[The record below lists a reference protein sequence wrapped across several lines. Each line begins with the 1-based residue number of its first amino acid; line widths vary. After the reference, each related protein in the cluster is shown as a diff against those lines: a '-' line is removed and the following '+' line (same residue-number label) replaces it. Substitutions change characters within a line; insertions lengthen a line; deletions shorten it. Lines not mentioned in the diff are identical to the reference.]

1 MKTYKDFKKIISN
14 DVYPSKNELVYR
26 HGFTHDEVKTFPVFK
41 VKDPDYTRL
50 PMMDEEGLPL
60 YYWMNK
66 AILNRFIAAHEQLDT
81 LLLTSGDA
89 MLAEFKQGFLLSEIE
104 STLSLEGVR
113 STRQQIIR
121 LQKNKDK
128 DIVDKNDRIVKNML
142 NAYEYIQDQP
152 ITEKTIFELYQILT
166 YQSLASTDQFKK
178 GQLYRDGPVSIYNSQ
193 QVEIDRGVR
202 FDLLPSMMKAFIDF
216 VNHKKDLSGHLIA
229 SHVLHYALIYI
240 HPYFDYNGR
249 MARVLSY
256 WYNLRYAPSLS
267 LLMVASMINH
277 SVQKKGYYQAIQ
289 ASRQMGNDLTF
300 FLDFIGRMMIAHLD
314 AYDHQHRF
322 LMQLKSK
329 GMVVSR
335 GEAMMMKDI
344 LLMPLTT
351 QGYFT
356 WKDYQ
361 SSKHVEVTQSK
372 QYVLRLL
379 QRLVSLDFLT
389 VIEVSK
395 QKLFKLRPMK

>member
-1 MKTYKDFKKIISN
+1 MKTYKNYKKIISN
-14 DVYPSKNELVYR
+14 DVYPSKNDLIYR
-26 HGFTHDEVKTFPVFK
+26 HGFTHDEVKTFSVFK
-41 VKDPDYTRL
+41 VKDPDFTQL
-50 PMMDEEGLPL
+50 PMMNEEGLPI
-60 YYWMNK
+60 YYWINK
-66 AILNRFIAAHEQLDT
+66 TILNRFLAAHEQLES
-81 LLLTSGDA
+81 LLLISGDA
-89 MLAEFKQGFLLSEIE
+89 MVTEFKQGFLLSEIE
-104 STLSLEGVR
+104 SSLSLEGVR

-142 NAYEYIQDQP
+142 NAYEYIQNQP

-166 YQSLASTDQFKK
+166 YQSLASTDRLNK
-178 GQLYRDGPVSIYNSQ
+178 GQFYRDGPVSIYNSQ
-193 QVEIDRGVR
+193 QVEMDRGVR
-202 FDLLPSMMKAFIDF
+202 FDLLPTMMKALVDYTQQ
-216 VNHKKDLSGHLIA
+216 KKDLSGHLIA
-229 SHVLHYALIYI
+229 SHVVHYALIYI

-277 SVQKKGYYQAIQ
+277 PVQKKGYYQAIQ
-289 ASRQMGNDLTF
+289 ASRQMGNDLTY
-300 FLDFIGRMMIAHLD
+300 FLDYMGTMMIAHLE

-329 GMVVSR
+329 GIVVSR
-335 GEAMMMKDI
+335 GEALMMKDI

-361 SSKHVEVTQSK
+361 SSRPVEDSQSK
-372 QYVLRLL
+372 QYLLRLL
-379 QRLVSLDFLT
+379 QRLVLLEFLT

-395 QKLFKLRPMK
+395 QKLFKLHPMK

>member
-1 MKTYKDFKKIISN
+1 
-14 DVYPSKNELVYR
+14 
-26 HGFTHDEVKTFPVFK
+26 
-41 VKDPDYTRL
+41 
-50 PMMDEEGLPL
+50 
-60 YYWMNK
+60 
-66 AILNRFIAAHEQLDT
+66 
-81 LLLTSGDA
+81 
-89 MLAEFKQGFLLSEIE
+89 
-104 STLSLEGVR
+104 
-113 STRQQIIR
+113 

-142 NAYEYIQDQP
+142 NAYEYIQNQT

-166 YQSLASTDQFKK
+166 YQSLASTDQLKK
-178 GQLYRDGPVSIYNSQ
+178 GQFYRDGPVSIYNSQ

-202 FDLLPSMMKAFIDF
+202 FDFLPTMMKAL
-216 VNHKKDLSGHLIA
+216 VEYTQQKKDLSGHLIA
-229 SHVLHYALIYI
+229 SHVVHYALIYI

-277 SVQKKGYYQAIQ
+277 PIQKKGYYQAIQ
-289 ASRQMGNDLTF
+289 ASRQMGNDLTY
-300 FLDFIGRMMIAHLD
+300 FLDYMGTMMIAHLE

-322 LMQLKSK
+322 LMQLKSR
-329 GMVVSR
+329 GIVVSR
-335 GEAMMMKDI
+335 GEALMMKDI

-361 SSKHVEVTQSK
+361 SSRPVEDSQSK
-372 QYVLRLL
+372 QYLLRLL
-379 QRLVSLDFLT
+379 QRLVLLEFLT

-395 QKLFKLRPMK
+395 QKLFKLRPLK

>member
-1 MKTYKDFKKIISN
+1 M
-14 DVYPSKNELVYR
+14 V
-26 HGFTHDEVKTFPVFK
+26 
-41 VKDPDYTRL
+41 
-50 PMMDEEGLPL
+50 
-60 YYWMNK
+60 
-66 AILNRFIAAHEQLDT
+66 
-81 LLLTSGDA
+81 
-89 MLAEFKQGFLLSEIE
+89 AEFKQGFLLSEIE

-166 YQSLASTDQFKK
+166 YQSLASTDQIKK
-178 GQLYRDGPVSIYNSQ
+178 GQFYRDGPVSIYNSQ

-202 FDLLPSMMKAFIDF
+202 FDLLPTMMKALVDYTQQ
-216 VNHKKDLSGHLIA
+216 KKDLSGHLIA
-229 SHVLHYALIYI
+229 SHVVHYALIYI

-277 SVQKKGYYQAIQ
+277 PIQKKGYYQAIQ
-289 ASRQMGNDLTF
+289 ASRQMGNDLTY
-300 FLDFIGRMMIAHLD
+300 FLDYMGTMMIAHLE

-329 GMVVSR
+329 GIVVSR
-335 GEAMMMKDI
+335 GEALMMKDI
-344 LLMPLTT
+344 LLMPVTT

-361 SSKHVEVTQSK
+361 SSRPVEDSQSK
-372 QYVLRLL
+372 QYLLRLL
-379 QRLVSLDFLT
+379 QRLVLLEFLT

-395 QKLFKLRPMK
+395 QKLFKLHPIK